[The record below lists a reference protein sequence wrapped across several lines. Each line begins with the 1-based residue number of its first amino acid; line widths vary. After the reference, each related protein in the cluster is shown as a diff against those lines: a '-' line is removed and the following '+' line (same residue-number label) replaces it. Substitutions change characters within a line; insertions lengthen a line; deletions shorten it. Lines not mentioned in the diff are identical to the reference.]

1 MVTILAFL
9 PRDLFIQQ
17 TILSFLP
24 RDLFIQQTL
33 LFALGIML
41 THLIQRSYEV
51 GTSISFFYRGR
62 KWVTETLT
70 NCTTFT
76 LTDWGWVRNL
86 TQAVCSWTYSQPLQ
100 SAQLTLPAPLASQSA
115 LCPRIFYAMESSQ
128 SESWSLNTIRLM
140 SLTTASSIWPSGM
153 GFQYF
158 PLVWMHNSPP
168 HCPQALPMA
177 PDPCYMH

>member
-1 MVTILAFL
+1 MVTILSFL

-33 LFALGIML
+33 LYGLGIML
-41 THLIQRSYEV
+41 THLIQQSYKV

-62 KWVTETLT
+62 KWVTEMLT
-70 NCTTFT
+70 NCMKFT

-100 SAQLTLPAPLASQSA
+100 FAQLTLPAPLASQSV
-115 LCPRIFYAMESSQ
+115 LCPIFYTMESSQ
-128 SESWSLNTIRLM
+128 SESWSLNTLDWCL
-140 SLTTASSIWPSGM
+140 SQLLPPSD
-153 GFQYF
+153 
-158 PLVWMHNSPP
+158 PLVWAFSTSSGLD
-168 HCPQALPMA
+168 A
-177 PDPCYMH
+177 